1 MKVKNIMTGE
11 IVKEKFEVQLP
22 PEIAKV
28 NNISTKQILER
39 VIKEKE
45 RIKIYSGKLSK
56 LVKELEHIEERERIK
71 KEV

>member
-56 LVKELEHIEERERIK
+56 LVKELERIGERERIK